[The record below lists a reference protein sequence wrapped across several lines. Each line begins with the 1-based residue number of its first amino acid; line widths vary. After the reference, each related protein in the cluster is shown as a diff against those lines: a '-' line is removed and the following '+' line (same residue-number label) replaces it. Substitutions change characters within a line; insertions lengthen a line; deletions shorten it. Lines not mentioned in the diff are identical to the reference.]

1 MIDTEGS
8 LHPLLA
14 TLLQLLLLCLP
25 AGLCPRTLLTAILKG
40 HLHHYRGNGGLQ
52 KPEADRGGLNRY
64 IRIYWSS
71 EAHLVPSQ
79 PPLSRMVSQM
89 IWDIRPKIGVTSD
102 Q

>member
-1 MIDTEGS
+1 
-8 LHPLLA
+8 
-14 TLLQLLLLCLP
+14 
-25 AGLCPRTLLTAILKG
+25 
-40 HLHHYRGNGGLQ
+40 LQ